1 MSDDE
6 IKWEIPVETV
16 PLPTHGKIYS
26 PESFFY
32 DKDTVDIKAMTAK
45 EEDILSS
52 QAYIKKGTVLNEL
65 IKSCVMD
72 KDANP
77 DDLIVGDRTALTM
90 AIRITGYGTK
100 YDVNITCRHCGAT
113 NESNV
118 DLSELP
124 IKTLE
129 ISPVK
134 EGENLFEYVLP
145 VSKKKVLF
153 KFLTG
158 KDEAERNKSIESM
171 QNLYGES
178 YLGNVT
184 KGIESHIISIDGVTK
199 KSAINAFID
208 KMPAFDSKSLR
219 NFIKRSEPGIDTK
232 LNYKCPSC
240 SGESE
245 VDLPITTNFFWPTL
259 E

>member
-1 MSDDE
+1 
-6 IKWEIPVETV
+6 
-16 PLPTHGKIYS
+16 
-26 PESFFY
+26 
-32 DKDTVDIKAMTAK
+32 
-45 EEDILSS
+45 
-52 QAYIKKGTVLNEL
+52 
-65 IKSCVMD
+65 
-72 KDANP
+72 
-77 DDLIVGDRTALTM
+77 
-90 AIRITGYGTK
+90 
-100 YDVNITCRHCGAT
+100 
-113 NESNV
+113 
-118 DLSELP
+118 
-124 IKTLE
+124 
-129 ISPVK
+129 
-134 EGENLFEYVLP
+134 
-145 VSKKKVLF
+145 
-153 KFLTG
+153 
-158 KDEAERNKSIESM
+158 M

>member
-1 MSDDE
+1 MSDE

-100 YDVNITCRHCGAT
+100 YDVNITCRHCGST
-113 NESNV
+113 SESNV

-124 IKTLE
+124 IKTLD
-129 ISPVK
+129 ILPVK

-158 KDEAERNKSIESM
+158 KDEAARNESIENM
-171 QNLYGES
+171 QNIYGEN

-184 KGIESHIISIDGVTK
+184 KSIESHIISIDGVTK
-199 KSAINAFID
+199 KSSIIKFID
-208 KMPAFDSKSLR
+208 NMPAFDSKSLR
-219 NFIKRSEPGIDTK
+219 NFIKKSEPGIDTK
-232 LNYKCPSC
+232 IHHKCPNC